1 MGKIVRVR
9 PSDLGGTCAVL
20 HPETGQH
27 VVPSPALTYDSD
39 DPLVVAYPWLFAS
52 DDQLAALRAAGA
64 GDTPSSV
71 RVEDASARPGAR
83 RGSVRR

>member
-9 PSDLGGTCAVL
+9 PSELGGTCAVL

-27 VVPSPALTYDSD
+27 IVPSPSLTYDSD
-39 DPLVVAYPWLFAS
+39 DVLVRAYPWLFAS

-64 GDTPSSV
+64 GETPTSV
-71 RVEDASARPGAR
+71 RVEDASARPGVKRGPR
-83 RGSVRR
+83 R

>member
-39 DPLVVAYPWLFAS
+39 DPVVRAYPWLFAS
-52 DDQLAALRAAGA
+52 DEELALLRAAG
-64 GDTPSSV
+64 GTETPREV
-71 RVEDASARPGAR
+71 RIEDASARPGVK
-83 RGSVRR
+83 RGVRR